1 MQLDHFDYM
10 VIVMVGFFLT
20 LAPFTKVEESF
31 NMQAVH
37 DIVYFGASDLSKYDH
52 IDFPGVVPR
61 TFVGA
66 GVLGLFARFLKGV
79 AFKGA
84 MKFDIQLLTR
94 GALGIINAVCFMFLR
109 HSVSHFFTLSRYPN
123 LGKIIAAFYAA
134 FQFSQFHMIYYASR
148 TLPNM
153 IAMPLVTF
161 ALSKA
166 VAGEFEGTI
175 TLLAVAGSIFRVEIL
190 LLTAI
195 FTLLCIVQRRL
206 YFSQAVLS
214 VLKGVVLG
222 SGISLAVDSYF
233 WQNGTPSFNPLEQFN
248 LVFPELQGF
257 FFNVIEGNSSDWGV
271 SPYSQYF
278 LVDIPKLILNP
289 VVLVLIPYGYIKDPS
304 GKRGH
309 LRLLGLTALIY
320 VAVYSL
326 QPHKEWRFIIY
337 TIPIF
342 TLLAAVGATS
352 IWEKRKLN
360 KLYMA
365 GSVVIIVTTV
375 LTFILSCFMG
385 SISSFNYP
393 GGFALEAF
401 HDLPEVAKHTFHFGE
416 RGQAYV
422 DPIMV
427 HVDVPTCMTG
437 AIRFGESEDFTESGA
452 IIYDKTEDKDT
463 LEDLWDGFDYVITA
477 EKRPDMD
484 LADTVTALTRL
495 DAKEALRTFNAA
507 LKDPVGSA
515 KEFVRVV
522 QLAFGEDVNDAYLE
536 VEKVWD
542 RIVVT
547 EPALYI
553 YKKRTEA
560 KNEPLEI

>member
-10 VIVMVGFFLT
+10 VIVMVGFYLT

-31 NMQAVH
+31 NMQAIH
-37 DIVYFGASDLSKYDH
+37 DIVYLGSSDLSKYDH
-52 IDFPGVVPR
+52 VDFPGVVPR

-66 GVLGLFARFLKGV
+66 GILGLVARTLKEMV
-79 AFKGA
+79 FKGA
-84 MKFDIQLLTR
+84 MKFDIQLLSR
-94 GALGIINAVCFMFLR
+94 GALGITNAVCFMFLR
-109 HSVSHFFTLSRYPN
+109 HSVADFFTLSRYPN
-123 LGKIIAAFYAA
+123 LGYIIASFFGA

-148 TLPNM
+148 ALPNM
-153 IAMPLVTF
+153 MAMPVVTL

-175 TLLAVAGSIFRVEIL
+175 TLLTIAGTIFRVEIL
-190 LLTAI
+190 LLVAI
-195 FTLLCIVQRRL
+195 FTLLCLVQRRV
-206 YFSQAVLS
+206 YFSQAV
-214 VLKGVVLG
+214 VAGVKGLVIG
-222 SGISLAVDSYF
+222 SAITIGVDSYF
-233 WQNGTPSFNPLEQFN
+233 WQHGTPSYNPLEQFQ

-257 FFNVIEGNSSDWGV
+257 IFNVIEGNSSDWGV

-278 LVDIPKLILNP
+278 LVDLPKLILNP
-289 VVLVLIPYGYIKDPS
+289 VVLLLVPYGFVKDPS

-309 LRLLGLTALIY
+309 LRLLGLTAILY
-320 VAVYSL
+320 VAIYSL

-337 TIPIF
+337 TVPIF

-352 IWEKRKLN
+352 IWEKRN
-360 KLYMA
+360 TNRIYMV
-365 GSVVIIVTTV
+365 GSVLIILTTFF
-375 LTFILSCFMG
+375 TFVLSCFMG

-427 HVDVPTCMTG
+427 HVDVPACMTG
-437 AIRFGESEDFTESGA
+437 SIRFGESEDFTQSGA
-452 IIYDKTEDKDT
+452 IIYDKTEDQES

-477 EKRPDMD
+477 ETRSDMD
-484 LADTVTALTRL
+484 LADTVTALTRV
-495 DAKEALRTFNAA
+495 DGIEALRTVSAA
-507 LKDPVGSA
+507 AKDPLGTA
-515 KEFVRVV
+515 NEFVRVL

-536 VEKVWD
+536 IEKVWN

-553 YKKRTEA
+553 YKKRQE
-560 KNEPLEI
+560 EEV

>member
-10 VIVMVGFFLT
+10 VIVMVGFYLT

-31 NMQAVH
+31 NMQAIH
-37 DIVYFGASDLSKYDH
+37 DIVYFGVSDLSKYDH
-52 IDFPGVVPR
+52 VDFPGVVPR

-66 GVLGLFARFLKGV
+66 GVLGIIARGLKGAV
-79 AFKGA
+79 FKGA

-109 HSVSHFFTLSRYPN
+109 HSIADFFTLSRYPN
-123 LGKIIAAFYAA
+123 LGNIIASFFAA

-153 IAMPLVTF
+153 MAMPLVTF

-166 VAGEFEGTI
+166 VAGEFESTI

-195 FTLLCIVQRRL
+195 FTVLCLVQRRVYL
-206 YFSQAVLS
+206 SKAV
-214 VLKGVVLG
+214 VAGLKGALIG
-222 SGISLAVDSYF
+222 STISIGVDSYF
-233 WQNGTPSFNPLEQFN
+233 WQNGTPSFNPLEQFK

-257 FFNVIEGNSSDWGV
+257 IFNVVEGNSSEWGV

-278 LVDIPKLILNP
+278 LVDLPKLILNP
-289 VVLVLIPYGYIKDPS
+289 VVLLLIPYGYIKDPS

-309 LRLLGLTALIY
+309 LRLLGLTATIY
-320 VAVYSL
+320 VAIYSL

-337 TIPIF
+337 TVPIF

-352 IWEKRKLN
+352 IWEKRNTN
-360 KLYMA
+360 KIYMV
-365 GSVVIIVTTV
+365 GSVIIILTTF
-375 LTFILSCFMG
+375 LTFVLSCFMG

-452 IIYDKTEDKDT
+452 IIYDKTEDKET

-484 LADTVTALTRL
+484 LADTITALTRV
-495 DAKEALRTFNAA
+495 DAKEALRTFSAA
-507 LKDPVGSA
+507 VKDPSGTA
-515 KEFVRVV
+515 NEFVRVLK
-522 QLAFGEDVNDAYLE
+522 LAFGEDVNDAYLE
-536 VEKVWD
+536 LEKVWD

-547 EPALYI
+547 EPALFI
-553 YKKRTEA
+553 YKRKESQ
-560 KNEPLEI
+560 EV

>member
-10 VIVMVGFFLT
+10 VIVMVGFYLT

-31 NMQAVH
+31 NMQAIH
-37 DIVYFGASDLSKYDH
+37 DIVYLGSSDLSKYDH
-52 IDFPGVVPR
+52 VDFPGVVPR

-66 GVLGLFARFLKGV
+66 GILGLVARTLKEMV
-79 AFKGA
+79 FKGA

-94 GALGIINAVCFMFLR
+94 GALGITNAVCFMFLR
-109 HSVSHFFTLSRYPN
+109 HSIADFFTLSRYPN
-123 LGKIIAAFYAA
+123 LGYIIASFFGA

-153 IAMPLVTF
+153 MAMPVVTM
-161 ALSKA
+161 ALSRA
-166 VAGEFEGTI
+166 VAGEFESTI
-175 TLLAVAGSIFRVEIL
+175 TLLTIAGTIFRVEIL
-190 LLTAI
+190 LLVAI
-195 FTLLCIVQRRL
+195 FTLLCLVQRRV
-206 YFSQAVLS
+206 YFSQAV
-214 VLKGVVLG
+214 VAGLKGLVVG
-222 SGISLAVDSYF
+222 SAITIGVDSYF
-233 WQNGTPSFNPLEQFN
+233 WQHGTPSYNPLEQFK

-257 FFNVIEGNSSDWGV
+257 IFNVIEGNSSDWGV

-278 LVDIPKLILNP
+278 LVDLPKLILNP
-289 VVLVLIPYGYIKDPS
+289 VVLLLVPYGFIKDPS

-309 LRLLGLTALIY
+309 LRLLGLTAILY

-337 TIPIF
+337 TVPIF

-352 IWEKRKLN
+352 IWEKRN
-360 KLYMA
+360 TNRIYMV
-365 GSVVIIVTTV
+365 GSVLIILTTFF
-375 LTFILSCFMG
+375 TFVLSCFMG

-427 HVDVPTCMTG
+427 HVDVPACMTG
-437 AIRFGESEDFTESGA
+437 SIRFGESEDFTQSGA
-452 IIYDKTEDKDT
+452 IIYDKTEDQES

-477 EKRPDMD
+477 ETRPDMD
-484 LADTVTALTRL
+484 LADTITALTRV
-495 DAKEALRTFNAA
+495 DAKEALRTVSAA
-507 LKDPVGSA
+507 AKDPVGTA
-515 KEFVRVV
+515 NEFVKVV

-536 VEKVWD
+536 IEKVWN

-547 EPALYI
+547 EPALFI
-553 YKKRTEA
+553 YKKRQAE
-560 KNEPLEI
+560 EV